1 MKKNVWILAFIFILL
16 ALAISVVDSYAS
28 DVSIENVR
36 IHKLYPTT
44 WGVRGLVRNLENH
57 PIKGYVKI
65 KFLNARG
72 DIVKTVSAY
81 VNSLDPFNPGQAAPF
96 EYYDNPSEFE
106 GVTNF
111 QVIFKDR

>member
-1 MKKNVWILAFIFILL
+1 MKKNVWILVFIFILL

-36 IHKLYPTT
+36 IHKLYSTT
-44 WGVRGLVRNLENH
+44 WGVKGLVRNLEKH

-72 DIVKTVSAY
+72 DIAKTVNAY

-96 EYYDNPSEFE
+96 EYCCKPSEFE
-106 GVTNF
+106 GITDF

>member
-1 MKKNVWILAFIFILL
+1 MFTRF
-16 ALAISVVDSYAS
+16 
-28 DVSIENVR
+28 
-36 IHKLYPTT
+36 KLWHT
-44 WGVRGLVRNLENH
+44 GKCGNRNH

-72 DIVKTVSAY
+72 DIVKTVNAY

-96 EYYDNPSEFE
+96 EYWDDPSEFE
-106 GVTNF
+106 GITDF